1 MQSTKYTPEQ
11 TLAVVNSYAS
21 GSTVEQIA
29 QQLNKSTKSVVA
41 KLVREGVYVAQP
53 KPQPQLR
60 KLDLVQ
66 VLCAQLELDFQVL
79 ESLQK
84 CERSAL
90 QALVDK
96 LNQL

>member
-1 MQSTKYTPEQ
+1 MQTTKYTQEQ
-11 TLAVVNSYAS
+11 TQAAVTSYAQ
-21 GSTVEQIA
+21 GSTVEDIA
-29 QQLNKSTKSVVA
+29 LQLNKSTKSVVA

-66 VLCAQLELDFQVL
+66 VLCAQLELDFNTM

-84 CERSAL
+84 CERAAL

-96 LNQL
+96 LNAL